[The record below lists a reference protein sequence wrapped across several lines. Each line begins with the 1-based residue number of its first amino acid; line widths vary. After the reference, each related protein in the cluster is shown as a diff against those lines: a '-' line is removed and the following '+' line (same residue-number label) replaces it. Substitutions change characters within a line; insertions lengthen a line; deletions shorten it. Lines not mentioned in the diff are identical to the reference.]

1 MSSPTV
7 TIESPEIQHFRL
19 AYPQLTPFFE
29 AIGSVDLPAPTGTPV
44 ADAVICHIVGQMLSA
59 KAASTIHR
67 RVLSASEALK
77 RRPWQLDESQLLECG
92 LSRRKTR
99 AIREFGLA
107 YDVRAD
113 EIELWRSMPYPSLQQ
128 EIRAFWGISDW
139 TAAMLAIFH
148 FGHRDVL
155 PLNDSSISRVIAL
168 IEARFLNGKGSFDPR
183 PASPF
188 GTHLAMIFWA
198 SLDRGYW
205 QQR

>member
-1 MSSPTV
+1 
-7 TIESPEIQHFRL
+7 
-19 AYPQLTPFFE
+19 
-29 AIGSVDLPAPTGTPV
+29 V
-44 ADAVICHIVGQMLSA
+44 ADAVIRHIVGQMLSA
-59 KAASTIHR
+59 KAAATIHR
-67 RVLSASEALK
+67 RVLLASEAFK
-77 RRPWQLDESQLLECG
+77 CRPWHLEDSQLRECG

-107 YDVRAD
+107 YDTRAD
-113 EIELWRSMPYPSLQQ
+113 EIELWRSLPYPSLQQ

-148 FGHRDVL
+148 FGHCDVL
-155 PLNDSSISRVIAL
+155 PLKDSSISRVIAL
-168 IEARFLNGKGSFDPR
+168 IESRFLSGKGSFDPR

>member
-1 MSSPTV
+1 MSHPTV
-7 TIESPEIQHFRL
+7 TIESSEIQHLRI
-19 AYPQLTPFFE
+19 AYPQLKPFFE
-29 AIGSVDLPAPTGTPV
+29 EVGSVNLPVPSKASV
-44 ADAVICHIVGQMLSA
+44 ADALIFHIVGQMLSA
-59 KAASTIHR
+59 KAASTIYR
-67 RVLSASEALK
+67 RVVSASEDLK
-77 RRPWQLDESQLLECG
+77 CQPWHLEESQLLKCG

-107 YDVRAD
+107 YDERAD

-148 FGHRDVL
+148 FGHRDVF

-168 IEARFLNGKGSFDPR
+168 IETHFLRGKGSFDPT

-188 GTHLAMIFWA
+188 GTHLALIFWA

-205 QQR
+205 KQR